1 MKTRFSGLLVLL
13 GIVTAT
19 GATAATSDPTVALQP
34 PVSADTLATSSI
46 HLRQQTD
53 RLFLGNDRFGDQSM
67 TMASATNPPVSNK
80 DPMTAKNAAATE
92 DILALDPY
100 DVTAG
105 KPIILPPTFHVT
117 PQNFVRTGVI
127 AMHESKKVTTYLW
140 AKGDE
145 GLMFT
150 LSF

>member
-1 MKTRFSGLLVLL
+1 MKTRLTSLLILL
-13 GIVTAT
+13 GFVSAI
-19 GATAATSDPTVALQP
+19 GAFAATSDPTVALQP
-34 PVSADTLATSSI
+34 PISADTLSTSAI

-53 RLFLGNDRFGDQSM
+53 RLFLGNDRLGDQSM
-67 TMASATNPPVSNK
+67 TMASSTNPPISKN

-92 DILALDPY
+92 NILALDPF

-105 KPIILPPTFHVT
+105 KTIVLPPTFHVS

-127 AMHESKKVTTYLW
+127 AMHQSKKVTTYFW
-140 AKGDE
+140 AKGDD